1 LKNLDFIEAAF
12 KYLKMSVSIEGK
24 ENLPPKDGRYI
35 FACNHPLGGLDGIA
49 AGYLIGKSTM
59 VKVRFF
65 ERFVNVSPSHER
77 NVYSGK

>member
-35 FACNHPLGGLDGIA
+35 LRVITRL
-49 AGYLIGKSTM
+49 AGSM
-59 VKVRFF
+59 VLLRVI
-65 ERFVNVSPSHER
+65 
-77 NVYSGK
+77 